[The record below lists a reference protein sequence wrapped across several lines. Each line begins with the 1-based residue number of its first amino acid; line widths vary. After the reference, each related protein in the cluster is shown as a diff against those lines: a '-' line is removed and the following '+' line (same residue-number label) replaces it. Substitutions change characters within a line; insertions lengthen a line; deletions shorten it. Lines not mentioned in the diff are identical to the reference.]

1 MGGQKPRCLRNRKCI
16 TTKETV
22 QGRREQTCDTPNS
35 EAVSLLPSHTH
46 THFRLFFQFGCVGF
60 RCCSGFFLVAGGRD
74 HSPAAVLRL
83 LIGVASL
90 LAEHGL
96 QVFRLQSCDMQAQYL
111 WPVGSIEC
119 RLSSC
124 AWAQLLHSTWNL
136 PRPEITPMSH
146 ALEGGF
152 LSTVPPQKSH
162 KLLIVENNVDSKLS
176 EERIAAIQST
186 K

>member
-22 QGRREQTCDTPNS
+22 QGRREQTRDTPNS

-46 THFRLFFQFGCVGF
+46 THFRLFFQFGWVGF

-96 QVFRLQSCDMQAQYL
+96 LDALKYCRSGLQSR
-111 WPVGSIEC
+111 G
-119 RLSSC
+119 
-124 AWAQLLHSTWNL
+124 
-136 PRPEITPMSH
+136 
-146 ALEGGF
+146 
-152 LSTVPPQKSH
+152 STV
-162 KLLIVENNVDSKLS
+162 VVDGLS
-176 EERIAAIQST
+176 CSVACRVFLDQGLNPCHLHWEAGSL
-186 K
+186 